1 MASNSRGTIESSVVL
16 PAPVL
21 PMIAVVCPGS
31 AVKLTSRST
40 GAAAPG

>member
-1 MASNSRGTIESSVVL
+1 MSESSVVL

-21 PMIAVVCPGS
+21 PMIAVVSPRR
-31 AVKLTSRST
+31 AVNVMPDST